1 MAKHYHPNVREE
13 NVISRLDTGKE
24 QQRIRALNVLR
35 DCEDELANQVAMKLI
50 ETGLVETNNKREL
63 ERQLSATLNQL
74 VYADDFDIQYQISPY
89 RTVVPRPNFI
99 ALYLTAFIIEKLI
112 NHKSIIDIFG
122 TDEDI
127 YNAVNT
133 LVQKFVYDRI

>member
-133 LVQKFVYDRI
+133 LVQKFVYDRL